1 MAAATAWLI
10 MGQQAHHEA
19 VVGGPDNGGVKF
31 PVRLG
36 SVLPQADAP
45 VHVLSPGQDVRHLLL
60 RGPEA
65 GQPGGA
71 GLKDGPQFKEVFS
84 SPRT

>member
-1 MAAATAWLI
+1 MKL
-10 MGQQAHHEA
+10 
-19 VVGGPDNGGVKF
+19 VVGGPDNGGMKF

-36 SVLPQADAP
+36 PVLPQADAP

-71 GLKDGPQFKEVFS
+71 WLKDGPQFKEVLQLPPDLIQVGKADS
-84 SPRT
+84 R